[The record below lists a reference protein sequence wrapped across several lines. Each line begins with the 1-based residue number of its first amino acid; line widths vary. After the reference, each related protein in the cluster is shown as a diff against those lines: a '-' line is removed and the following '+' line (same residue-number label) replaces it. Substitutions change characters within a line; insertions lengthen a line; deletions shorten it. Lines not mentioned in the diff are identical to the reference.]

1 MGNPDIV
8 LETRIVSETQ
18 EETRNA
24 PAKKIVAKPNEKR
37 TVARSKF
44 QAMSQLG
51 SGVSR
56 LVEVNAKQKSFKRV
70 QKFKISKEFRKEEVK
85 KNQQREKEMVQ
96 IYLRTM
102 EM

>member
-37 TVARSKF
+37 TAARSKF
-44 QAMSQLG
+44 QAMSQLA